1 MMQGNGGGEKER
13 ITGQISYRGGTKNET
28 DIKYLMVRAG
38 QQACDNL
45 VVTYEQTK
53 NPQLRHG
60 KYSKSTHI
68 TNMK

>member
-45 VVTYEQTK
+45 VVNTDTK
-53 NPQLRHG
+53 KNN
-60 KYSKSTHI
+60 TD
-68 TNMK
+68 